1 MKNIA
6 QQQTKTDDIYYDTP
20 LYRKDKNKDD
30 KLLILKNIDFFVI
43 VWNTNMNKL

>member
-6 QQQTKTDDIYYDTP
+6 QQQQKTDDIYYDTP
-20 LYRKDKNKDD
+20 LLQKKIKNKDD
-30 KLLILKNIDFFVI
+30 KLLILKNMLFVI